1 MADVEKTVGVVYE
14 GKDAGAAAEAKR
26 QADALGKVG
35 KAGEQ
40 AGVSLEKAGDA
51 SKRAQTALRG
61 MSGAVYKADG
71 RLEAMGKQA
80 ASARKAIDG
89 MAAGLAGLAAAFGA
103 SKLLEIGEEGGALQV
118 IRRNLQ
124 EIGVTADQVS
134 DIAAR
139 LGGGSISQIE
149 LLISRVDAMG
159 VSFDEMGGLADAAL
173 RISIERGEDS
183 HVIFNKLIRAI
194 ATGKQTYLQQ
204 LGITLDLKQ
213 AWDDYAKSIGKTRQ
227 QLSETEKSQV
237 SSRLAIEELNK
248 AFAGQAP
255 DKYASNLGEV
265 RDRFNNLNDSIKRMV
280 ADSLADLGAVL
291 GGGLFGANFASGPQK
306 TRGQQA
312 QAQLQDLLQLMN
324 RLQAAR
330 AASPAATMA
339 VIEEAGRAAGIQVE
353 TALEGVR
360 TVREEY
366 DGTVRDVVEVVEID
380 MGRLAA
386 LAERVQGQLAGAIA
400 AAAKRSSKLTAEEL
414 KKTAGETEDDVVET
428 GKQIG
433 NALLEGLA
441 DALRA
446 DAADSALQRLALSLG
461 ASLEGMPD
469 TGASF
474 AAAILPEPEEIDVLD
489 ALTTKVM
496 GVVGAVRDAAV
507 AFYEWGDGIMTTLGL
522 ADSFSEAMAPAE
534 GMLKGLGEAM
544 AANIVQAIFYGES
557 LQQMAA
563 QALTALRDQAATEA
577 IFQTAKGFA
586 ALATSVFYPP
596 AGAAATA
603 HFAAAGTFA
612 GIGLAAGLGAAAL
625 GGGGGSAADATRAEN
640 GTRGAPRGASDF
652 TSPEATSSGGG
663 VSNYNFYGDVYDT
676 REGAEMAYGARATQA
691 IARNANLPGG
701 PRIPAGSMGG

>member
-1 MADVEKTVGVVYE
+1 MAQPDIEKRVGVAYE
-14 GKDAGAAAEAKR
+14 GRDAGAAAEAKR
-26 QADALGKVG
+26 QADALAKVG
-35 KAGEQ
+35 KAGQ
-40 AGVSLEKAGDA
+40 AAGVSLEKNADA
-51 SKRAQTALRG
+51 SKRAQTAMRGMGTTLRG
-61 MSGAVYKADG
+61 VTNDFEAVT
-71 RLEAMGKQA
+71 R
-80 ASARKAIDG
+80 ASAQTEKAIG
-89 MAAGLAGLAAAFGA
+89 GVAAGLAAMAAAFGA

-118 IRRNLQ
+118 IRRNLE

-227 QLSETEKSQV
+227 ELTESEKAQAA
-237 SSRLAIEELNK
+237 SRLAIEELNK
-248 AFAGQAP
+248 AFAGRAP

-265 RDRFNNLNDSIKRMV
+265 RDRFNNLNDSIKRLV
-280 ADSLADLGAVL
+280 ADALSDLGAVL
-291 GGGLFGANFASGPQK
+291 GGGLFGANFASGAELS
-306 TRGQQA
+306 RGQQA
-312 QAQLQDLLQLMN
+312 RAQLQDLLQLMN
-324 RLQAAR
+324 KLQAAR
-330 AASPAATMA
+330 GASSAATMA
-339 VIEEAGRAAGIQVE
+339 VIEEAGRTAGLQVE

-360 TVREEY
+360 TVREKY
-366 DGTVRDVVEVVEID
+366 DGTIRDVVEVVEID
-380 MGRLAA
+380 EAALAA
-386 LAERVQGQLAGAIA
+386 LAARVQSQLAGAIA
-400 AAAKRSSKLTAEEL
+400 AAARRSSKITAEEM
-414 KKTAGETEDDVVET
+414 KKAATETEGDVVET
-428 GKQIG
+428 GQQVG
-433 NALLEGLA
+433 NAMLEGLVEA
-441 DALRA
+441 LQVGVAEDALQA
-446 DAADSALQRLALSLG
+446 LALSLG
-461 ASLEGMPD
+461 AGLDNLPD
-469 TGASF
+469 TGVSF
-474 AAAILPEPEEIDVLD
+474 AAAILPEPEEVDVLD
-489 ALTTKVM
+489 ALTAKVM

-596 AGAAATA
+596 ASAAATA
-603 HFAAAGTFA
+603 HFTSAAVFG

-625 GGGGGSAADATRAEN
+625 GGGASAEDATRAET
-640 GTRGAPRGASDF
+640 GTRAAPRGLEDFASP
-652 TSPEATSSGGG
+652 SAGGAGG
-663 VSNYNFYGDVYDT
+663 VSNYNFYGDVYDSEEAA
-676 REGAEMAYGARATQA
+676 RRSLAARATSG
-691 IARNANLPGG
+691 IAMNAQIDGG
-701 PRIPAGSMGG
+701 PRIPGAAMGG